1 MRRRFYSGLED
12 GRRGHATGR
21 PTPSPCSAPGRHS
34 SHFKARI
41 CDTLGW
47 SDFPE
52 SSKEFQ
58 PYQSLRTHSLEVLLT
73 FTGQQ
78 QNVKT
83 NHLVEWSAVAGW
95 DPEVRYKAI
104 GTVAEPEAKLMI
116 DSAATLL
123 GVL

>member
-1 MRRRFYSGLED
+1 MEL
-12 GRRGHATGR
+12 AL
-21 PTPSPCSAPGRHS
+21 
-34 SHFKARI
+34 KARI

-83 NHLVEWSAVAGW
+83 NHLAEWSAVAGW
-95 DPEVRYKAI
+95 DPESRYKPI
-104 GTVAEPEAKLMI
+104 GTTPEPEAQEMI
-116 DSAATLL
+116 DAAAKLL
-123 GVL
+123 EVL